1 VIKLR
6 MKLLSNFFVKVAS
19 ILTILMIFTPII
31 VLAAVPP
38 PETPRAGL
46 EEMGEIGI
54 ERERSLPEF
63 VGTIIKWVIGI
74 IGVILVALFVYGGVV
89 YATSAGNED
98 RIEMGKKI
106 MMYAVIGVA
115 IIAFAFLITDYIISA
130 LFPEA

>member
-1 VIKLR
+1 MLSPLVLPVVVQAVEPPSGPPGEALR
-6 MKLLSNFFVKVAS
+6 EAGEVAG
-19 ILTILMIFTPII
+19 
-31 VLAAVPP
+31 V
-38 PETPRAGL
+38 ET
-46 EEMGEIGI
+46 
-54 ERERSLPEF
+54 ERSLPEF

-74 IGVILVALFVYGGVV
+74 IGVVLVALFVYGGVV

-130 LFPEA
+130 LFPEG